1 MKTMKIHSTG
11 TTLAKECREGHTR
24 LDWLKPLARLSAL
37 VCVVV
42 VPLSGCRTETRLY
55 DTELVPYRSVK
66 LREGDVLSISFPGSP
81 NLNVTAQPIRRDG
94 TITLQLVGEVTAA
107 GKTPAELEKELL
119 KLYEPQLSLKQISV
133 TVQSSAYPVFVSGSV
148 VHPGKIQVDRPITDL
163 EAIMEA
169 GGFDPVQANM
179 RSVGGLRYGDRP
191 LENYIRELKHV
202 IEGKSSQLLP
212 LRPSDIVYVP
222 EKTF

>member
-1 MKTMKIHSTG
+1 MKIHSTG
-11 TTLAKECREGHTR
+11 NVLAKDSQEGNAR

-37 VCVVV
+37 VCVAIA
-42 VPLSGCRTETRLY
+42 PFSGCRTETPLY

-94 TITLQLVGEVTAA
+94 TISLQLVGEVAAA

-133 TVQSSAYPVFVSGSV
+133 TVQSSAYPVFVTGSV
-148 VHPGKIQVDRPITDL
+148 LHPGKIQVDRPITDL

-169 GGFDPVQANM
+169 GGFDPLKANM
-179 RSVGGLRYGDRP
+179 RAVVVLRYEDGQ
-191 LENYIRELKHV
+191 LKHIIRNLKRV
-202 IEGKSSQLLP
+202 LEGKSSLLLT

>member
-42 VPLSGCRTETRLY
+42 VPLAGCRTETRLY
-55 DTELVPYRSVK
+55 DTELVPYRSAK

-94 TITLQLVGEVTAA
+94 TISLPLVNEVAAA

-119 KLYEPQLSLKQISV
+119 KLYEKELSSKQISV
-133 TVQSSAYPVFVSGSV
+133 TVQSSAYPVFVTGSV
-148 VHPGKIQVDRPITDL
+148 VRPGKIQVDRPITDL

-169 GGFDPVQANM
+169 GGFDPVKANM
-179 RSVGGLRYGDRP
+179 RSVVVLRYEDGQ
-191 LENYIRELKHV
+191 LKHYIRNLKRV
-202 IEGKSSQLLP
+202 LEGKSSLLLP

>member
-42 VPLSGCRTETRLY
+42 VPLAGCRTETRLY
-55 DTELVPYRSVK
+55 DTELVPYRSAK

-94 TITLQLVGEVTAA
+94 TISLPLVNEVAAA

-119 KLYEPQLSLKQISV
+119 KLYEKELSSKQISV
-133 TVQSSAYPVFVSGSV
+133 TVQSSAYPVFVTGSV
-148 VHPGKIQVDRPITDL
+148 VRPGKIQVERTSTDL
-163 EAIMEA
+163 DASMDA
-169 GGFDPVQANM
+169 GGIDRTKPDM
-179 RSVGGLRYGDRP
+179 RSVGCLRYEDDQ
-191 LENYIRELKHV
+191 LNDQIAQLKPRL
-202 IEGKSSQLLP
+202 EGKCTQLH
-212 LRPSDIVYVP
+212 
-222 EKTF
+222 